1 MKYENRQSIKL
12 WAEDDRPR
20 EKLLNKGKS
29 TLSDTELLA
38 ILIGSGTAQESAL
51 DLARKIYEKAS
62 NNLWELGRLDIQ
74 SLMEVK
80 GIGIARAITIIAT
93 MELGRRRNGVPSQQ
107 QKQIGTSIDV
117 YRIMQQYLSDETHE
131 QFWILLLNRA
141 NKVIKP
147 VIISKGGVSGT
158 VADPKII
165 FNAALRDMASGIIL
179 CHNHP
184 SGNIK
189 PSEADIRLT
198 QKLAHAGNIL
208 DIPVLDHVIISRELY
223 FSFADEGMM

>member
-20 EKLLNKGKS
+20 EKLLNKGKA
-29 TLSDTELLA
+29 TLSNAELLA

-62 NNLWELGRLDIQ
+62 NNLSELGRLDIQ

-93 MELGRRRNGVPSQQ
+93 MELGRRRNGVTSQQ

-117 YRIMQQYLSDETHE
+117 YRIMQQYLSDESHE

-141 NKVIKP
+141 NKVIRP
-147 VIISKGGVSGT
+147 VNISKGGVSGT

-198 QKLAHAGNIL
+198 QKLAQAGNIL